1 MLFLGVRPD
10 PHNAPRGQTK
20 RRKRTTE
27 PMAAS
32 DLGVEASANGEGTVK
47 SSGEPPVGNDVNS
60 KSVVDVGTNPPVVSE
75 GEGANPPDAPRT
87 PAMSDEAPP
96 EEDVDDLDYDHDESF
111 ALDEDDDEMDLTA
124 EMARLGLKDE
134 DDDVE
139 GTDSGDE
146 RPVADASFDLNDSR
160 DFGGDD
166 EEEAEVRRRMDA
178 ELEMN
183 LRRAELK
190 HVELEL
196 KLVTSEENVRLAK
209 EALAKAEAERD
220 EVQRQAHAAWGEVG
234 EVEKLI
240 GEERARREEEDAA
253 KALAAH
259 QARAVVEA
267 DDLRQRGNEAYRRGD
282 SAEAETAYK
291 QAIDALQSCDI
302 ALVEPSHLTLR
313 TNRAAAL
320 MSLGRTREALQEC
333 EEVLRINP
341 HNVRA
346 LSRAGN
352 CCVKLGDL
360 DAAKTHVDSIC
371 LAPGASA
378 EDLKAAGDQNQKIL
392 VASVERDRLV
402 GNDSYRRGDYDEAL
416 RWYNAALD
424 AAKDVS
430 ETDALRAVKVGLH
443 TNRAAALL
451 MKGRPLPAAEDC
463 CSALRLDSTHT
474 KAQVRLSRC
483 LLQLGDFAEAR
494 QEATDVLD
502 RTNAELQSK
511 SEAHNVIKDIE
522 TVEGAVKDVGDKLK
536 LAEIK
541 SQAERNKAAGG
552 MWVDDFDVAAVA
564 KEGLQELA
572 GAMVLAPMVPDL
584 ITLQAE
590 ALRFLR
596 RHEEALQL
604 LSGKKSVN
612 ARRKFLEIR
621 LHFDVG
627 DVAACIQAG
636 AEVQHLLD
644 LIPELKA
651 AAALKRENGEPVKEE
666 KKKEN
671 DEEEEEDEQ
680 EQAMAD
686 LAMVPDPE
694 GLLMLLEKATKISTC
709 KDDGRA
715 AFKSGRH
722 QEALALYNEALQM
735 SCGVPALE
743 GLFLSNICACE
754 QALGRYAD
762 ALSSAGTAVAVAPS
776 FVKAHSRLATI
787 YSELGMLSDAQA
799 AYRTMM
805 QLSLDDKEETQART
819 NLASVTA
826 RAKNDHPIDW
836 IALLGVETSAGAA
849 DVKKAY
855 RQLALVHH
863 PDKAGKGGVSAT
875 VAKARAEMSG
885 KIFKYVGEANRVLTD
900 ASERAKWESAKAR
913 AERADRM
920 YSTARSG
927 NAHST
932 YHDAYT
938 DRYDHYASAA
948 YYHDM
953 YDDMH
958 DEYGDVTDNFYYD

>member
-47 SSGEPPVGNDVNS
+47 SSATPVGNDVNS

-75 GEGANPPDAPRT
+75 GEGAEPSGRT
-87 PAMSDEAPP
+87 EDPAMSDEAPP

-196 KLVTSEENVRLAK
+196 KLVTSEARCPPGQGGTREGG
-209 EALAKAEAERD
+209 AERD
-220 EVQRQAHAAWGEVG
+220 EVQRQAHAWWGEVG

-240 GEERARREEEDAA
+240 GENALVERKRTPPGVGGAPGASRRGGGR
-253 KALAAH
+253 LAPEGH
-259 QARAVVEA
+259 
-267 DDLRQRGNEAYRRGD
+267 EAYRRGD

-494 QEATDVLD
+494 QEATDF
-502 RTNAELQSK
+502 S
-511 SEAHNVIKDIE
+511 IE
-522 TVEGAVKDVGDKLK
+522 QT
-536 LAEIK
+536 
-541 SQAERNKAAGG
+541 
-552 MWVDDFDVAAVA
+552 
-564 KEGLQELA
+564 
-572 GAMVLAPMVPDL
+572 P
-584 ITLQAE
+584 
-590 ALRFLR
+590 
-596 RHEEALQL
+596 
-604 LSGKKSVN
+604 
-612 ARRKFLEIR
+612 
-621 LHFDVG
+621 
-627 DVAACIQAG
+627 
-636 AEVQHLLD
+636 
-644 LIPELKA
+644 
-651 AAALKRENGEPVKEE
+651 
-666 KKKEN
+666 
-671 DEEEEEDEQ
+671 
-680 EQAMAD
+680 
-686 LAMVPDPE
+686 
-694 GLLMLLEKATKISTC
+694 
-709 KDDGRA
+709 
-715 AFKSGRH
+715 
-722 QEALALYNEALQM
+722 
-735 SCGVPALE
+735 SCSP
-743 GLFLSNICACE
+743 
-754 QALGRYAD
+754 
-762 ALSSAGTAVAVAPS
+762 
-776 FVKAHSRLATI
+776 
-787 YSELGMLSDAQA
+787 
-799 AYRTMM
+799 
-805 QLSLDDKEETQART
+805 
-819 NLASVTA
+819 
-826 RAKNDHPIDW
+826 RAKHI
-836 IALLGVETSAGAA
+836 TSSRTSKRLRG
-849 DVKKAY
+849 
-855 RQLALVHH
+855 R
-863 PDKAGKGGVSAT
+863 
-875 VAKARAEMSG
+875 
-885 KIFKYVGEANRVLTD
+885 
-900 ASERAKWESAKAR
+900 
-913 AERADRM
+913 
-920 YSTARSG
+920 
-927 NAHST
+927 
-932 YHDAYT
+932 
-938 DRYDHYASAA
+938 
-948 YYHDM
+948 
-953 YDDMH
+953 
-958 DEYGDVTDNFYYD
+958 